1 MDTPKVYFFLIVVIY
16 EKNSIIN
23 FIFFQ
28 FQKLFYAGPV
38 TSLCFHNDIILL
50 SGQGP
55 YFKVFYV
62 PTGNLLYSQPIMEYW
77 RIYRIVPGNPKH
89 NRWVCSYFND

>member
-1 MDTPKVYFFLIVVIY
+1 MIVVIY
-16 EKNSIIN
+16 EKNSVIKN
-23 FIFFQ
+23 DCSTYQFYFFQ
-28 FQKLFYAGPV
+28 FQKLFYAGPI

-62 PTGNLLYSQPIMEYW
+62 PTGNLLYSHPIMEYW

-89 NRWVCSYFND
+89 NR